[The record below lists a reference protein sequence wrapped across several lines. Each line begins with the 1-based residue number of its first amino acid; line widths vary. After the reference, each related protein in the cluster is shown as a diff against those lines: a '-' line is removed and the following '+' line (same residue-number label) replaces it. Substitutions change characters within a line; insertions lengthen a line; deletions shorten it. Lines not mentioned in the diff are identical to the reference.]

1 MTRPSTAIRR
11 QVVERARDCCEYCLV
26 HQDLVASTHQVD
38 HVIAEKHGGE
48 TSLDNLALSCTLCNR
63 RKGSDLT
70 SLDPENRVIVS
81 LFNPRTQRWS
91 SHFEMDGVRI
101 VGTTPE
107 GRTTVEFLRLNAFE
121 RLMERAEWIS
131 AGYYPTRM

>member
-1 MTRPSTAIRR
+1 M
-11 QVVERARDCCEYCLV
+11 
-26 HQDLVASTHQVD
+26 
-38 HVIAEKHGGE
+38 
-48 TSLDNLALSCTLCNR
+48 DNLALSCTLCNL

-70 SLDPENRVIVS
+70 SLDPETGDIVS

-131 AGYYPTRM
+131 AGYLPDANVIFFARRKRARVAQKLTLSHYSKTCSNTAKSPGFQAWTRM